1 MTGMEE
7 ASRKIKR
14 SRASL
19 TGGFVVGFAV
29 TGLAWLVTPELG
41 WPEDGLRLTACL
53 VVGIVMGLWVRVADL

>member
-1 MTGMEE
+1 MGE

-29 TGLAWLVTPELG
+29 TGLAWWVTDELN
-41 WPEDGLRLTACL
+41 WPEDVLRLTACL
-53 VVGIVMGLWVRVADL
+53 VIGVVMGLWVRVADL